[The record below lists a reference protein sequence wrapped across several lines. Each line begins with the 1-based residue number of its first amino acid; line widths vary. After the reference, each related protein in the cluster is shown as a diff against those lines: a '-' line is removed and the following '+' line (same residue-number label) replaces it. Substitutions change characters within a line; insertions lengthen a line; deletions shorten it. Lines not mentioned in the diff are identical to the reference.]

1 MQLMEKTDNMEAADD
16 GLLVT
21 GFTVADASFGIDARL
36 VLEVVKV
43 GEVTPVH
50 GAPSGVS
57 GVRNLR
63 GRIVTVVD
71 MAAHLG
77 LGSIELDPETRL
89 LIMDWQ
95 GESFGFLVDAVT
107 DAIALNAERIGTPP
121 DGIAPELRSR
131 LTGVWRKNDTLTA
144 IIDAEAL
151 FQWSEE

>member
-1 MQLMEKTDNMEAADD
+1 MQMMEKTNKTETVGD

-50 GAPSGVS
+50 GAPQGVV
-57 GVRNLR
+57 GIRNLR

-71 MAAHLG
+71 MAEHLR
-77 LGSIELDPETRL
+77 LGYVENGPETRL
-89 LIMDWQ
+89 LIMERQ
-95 GESFGFLVDAVT
+95 GEPFGFLVDAVT
-107 DAIALNAERIGTPP
+107 DAIALDTERIGAPP
-121 DGIAPELRSR
+121 AGMDPGLRSR
-131 LTGVWRKNDTLTA
+131 LTGVWRDGAILTA

-151 FQWSEE
+151 FKWNDE